1 MAPHALA
8 KNILLL
14 AALSASAAA
23 ATPNFSGHWKLNPQE
38 SKLDGIEMQEER
50 TIDHKDPDMT
60 VSVKGVVDGD
70 EEESTSKYR
79 TDGKETR
86 NLIDGDPE
94 FTKAHWDGDALVLD
108 GQIISDTDTTELH
121 DRWTISQDGKRL
133 TIERKQKVGF
143 DERQF
148 VFVFDRVAN

>member
-1 MAPHALA
+1 MPPRALA
-8 KNILLL
+8 KSILILV
-14 AALSASAAA
+14 ALSVSAA
-23 ATPNFSGHWKLNPQE
+23 ATPNFSGHWKLNAKE
-38 SKLDGIEMQEER
+38 SKLEGMEMEEER
-50 TIDHKDPDMT
+50 TIDHKDPELT
-60 VSVKGVVDGD
+60 VSLKGVVDGD

-94 FTKAHWDGDALVLD
+94 FTKAHWDGDALVFD

-121 DRWTISQDGKRL
+121 DRWTLSEDGKRL
-133 TIERKQKVGF
+133 TVERRQKVGF

-148 VFVFDRVAN
+148 VFVYDRMAN